1 MEGERGPAEHERTD
15 NVRQVVLAY
24 VLNKGGFEISDKHL
38 VEKISN
44 KRDSEDVMEIRIAR
58 IVGLHEKWGLN
69 RRFISR
75 PVYAHRLE
83 NGTVIE
89 HSLLSYGGFESRT
102 YYVVCGNEFQA
113 FAQWNF
119 RKTGE

>member
-1 MEGERGPAEHERTD
+1 MEGERSPAEPERTD
-15 NVRQVVLAY
+15 NIRQTVLAY
-24 VLNKGGFEISDKHL
+24 VLGKGGFEVSERHL

-44 KRDSEDVMEIRIAR
+44 KRDSEDVMEVRIAR
-58 IVGLHEKWGLN
+58 IMGLYEKWGLN

-83 NGTVIE
+83 NGAVIE

-102 YYVVCGNEFQA
+102 YYVVDGNEFQA
-113 FAQWNF
+113 FAQWNI
-119 RKTGE
+119 RKTRE